1 MVYFVR
7 EMWQYLDQVATFISN
22 IGEVLRKMPSSEKGL
37 VRQGLSSAT
46 RRYSSSHKRAR
57 TPRTQSKAMPFITG
71 DDGMLLPGVYNI
83 TTSCHVTCHV
93 VTNYCRG
100 SPLLQWW
107 SPSTAA
113 SLLWGFLWST
123 SGCLQQRE
131 ANGYFCEDS
140 SSPPGM
146 RWKQQNRLFNEQ
158 PTSYIS
164 PCRKQT
170 TVLLKIWPF

>member
-1 MVYFVR
+1 MCRCYTEIIRQPLTHNLVKIYSTELMQKYLGLVIFFLSSEKFWLPRMLYIVTYLLLLMVYFVR

-46 RRYSSSHKRAR
+46 RRYSSSYKRAR

-93 VTNYCRG
+93 ITNYCRG
-100 SPLLQWW
+100 SPLLQ
-107 SPSTAA
+107 
-113 SLLWGFLWST
+113 
-123 SGCLQQRE
+123 
-131 ANGYFCEDS
+131 
-140 SSPPGM
+140 
-146 RWKQQNRLFNEQ
+146 
-158 PTSYIS
+158 
-164 PCRKQT
+164 
-170 TVLLKIWPF
+170 